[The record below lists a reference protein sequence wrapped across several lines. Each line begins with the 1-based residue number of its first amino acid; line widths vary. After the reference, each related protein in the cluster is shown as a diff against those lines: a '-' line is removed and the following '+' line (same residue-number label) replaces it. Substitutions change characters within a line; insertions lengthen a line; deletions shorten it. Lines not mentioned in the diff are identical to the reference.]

1 VSTPALNLA
10 TRPFRNE
17 RLPAL
22 LIALGFTVAGAVTI
36 KHALAVRELM
46 PGRTSGLA
54 REVAALE
61 AEQARLR
68 DEAGRLRSPRPE
80 PGTVAQWNLLKEL
93 VDRRAFSWSGLFA
106 VLEEALPPGVRLV
119 SITPKVEKGVRTLDL
134 TAVARSN
141 EDALELIRVLED
153 RPEFEDV
160 LPRSRSGEAENEF
173 RYSMIYHPRPLPL
186 ATPPPASPSAG
197 PTADASAAP
206 AATAPSAAPSAAP
219 LPEPAAAGP
228 PPPPRPAA
236 AARPTPAPEE
246 LGGPARARRRPV
258 PARPPERLE

>member
-10 TRPFRNE
+10 SRPFRNE

-22 LIALGFTVAGAVTI
+22 LIALGFTVAGAVTVR
-36 KHALAVRELM
+36 HALAVRELL

-54 REVAALE
+54 RDVARLE

-68 DEAGRLRSPRPE
+68 EEAGRLRGPRPE
-80 PGTVAQWNLLKEL
+80 PGKIAQWALLKEL

-106 VLEEALPPGVRLV
+106 VLEEVLPPGVRLV
-119 SITPKVEKGVRTLDL
+119 SISPKIEKGERLLDL

-160 LPRSRSGEAENEF
+160 LPRTRSGESENEF
-173 RYSMIYHPRPLPL
+173 RYTMIYHPRPLPP
-186 ATPPPASPSAG
+186 ATPPPPPPAGTASATPAPTVEGAASASPA
-197 PTADASAAP
+197 PATPAP
-206 AATAPSAAPSAAP
+206 AAQVSPPAAPGTAR
-219 LPEPAAAGP
+219 AG
-228 PPPPRPAA
+228 
-236 AARPTPAPEE
+236 TPVYAPEE
-246 LGGPARARRRPV
+246 LGGRVRP
-258 PARPPERLE
+258 RPRTSAPPSPERLQ